1 MSDDARRE
9 RAEVLLLAGSPSDLD
24 LVLSCEAVLT
34 ELGITSK
41 IRVLSAHRTPDLCAE
56 TARNAEKEGFSL
68 LITFAGLA
76 AHLGGVATAH
86 TRLPVIQVPVASG
99 PLTGVD
105 AALASLQMPP
115 GAPLAVVGIDAARNA
130 GLLAARILALVR
142 PELRDKL
149 TRADERARQ
158 RYAPEAIERE
168 IAERRAKR
176 RD

>member
-1 MSDDARRE
+1 VSVDARRD

-24 LVLSCEAVLT
+24 LVLTCEAALG
-34 ELGITSK
+34 ELDITSQ
-41 IRVLSAHRTPDLCAE
+41 IRVLSAHRTPDLCADL
-56 TARNAEKEGFSL
+56 ARDAEKQGFSL
-68 LITFAGLA
+68 IITFAGLA

-99 PLTGVD
+99 PLTGID

-130 GLLAARILALVR
+130 ALLAGRMLALVR
-142 PELRDKL
+142 PELRDAL
-149 TRADERARQ
+149 TRADEKARL
-158 RYAPEAIERE
+158 RYAPETIERE

-176 RD
+176 RS